1 MPLQIL
7 ERRYPV
13 VLRAFHLREGS
24 GGNGQ
29 FKGGDG
35 VVREK
40 ALNDPTLS
48 GALLRSTASMNLSW
62 PAGRM
67 SEEMAQRT
75 RKAKLFAG
83 FGINHCLYALC
94 QEQKSNISRR
104 MQHLRGHS
112 SHLHEKRKTTQA

>member
-35 VVREK
+35 VVREIE
-40 ALNDPTLS
+40 ALRPIRAGILS
-48 GALLRSTASMNLSW
+48 ERRSTAPYGLMGGCAGTPGLNLLRRADS
-62 PAGRM
+62 GR
-67 SEEMAQRT
+67 T
-75 RKAKLFAG
+75 V
-83 FGINHCLYALC
+83 
-94 QEQKSNISRR
+94 NIGELAR
-104 MQHLRGHS
+104 
-112 SHLHEKRKTTQA
+112 A